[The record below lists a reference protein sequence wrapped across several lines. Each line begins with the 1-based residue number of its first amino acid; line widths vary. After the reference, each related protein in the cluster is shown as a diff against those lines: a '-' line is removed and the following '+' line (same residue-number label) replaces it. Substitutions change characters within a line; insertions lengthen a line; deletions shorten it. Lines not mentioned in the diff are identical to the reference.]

1 MERIETT
8 IKSDEK
14 WNELTRIKLKTV
26 NKNHKIKTKTKLI
39 EQKWNERHK

>member
-8 IKSDEK
+8 MTSDEK

-26 NKNHKIKTKTKLI
+26 N
-39 EQKWNERHK
+39 

>member
-8 IKSDEK
+8 MKSDEK

-26 NKNHKIKTKTKLI
+26 N
-39 EQKWNERHK
+39 